1 MRKSFLVLGALLA
14 SVTAGTAQD
23 ATGDWLVKDKIA
35 IIRLDQCDGLMWGVV
50 VWEKEAGGVDRNNPD
65 PAKRKRPTLGMP
77 VLLGLKPAL
86 KNQWAGEIYNAQ
98 DGKTYTA
105 KITLANSNLLRV
117 EGCLLGFLCGGE
129 DWTRVP
135 GSARAGDAS
144 SAGKRTAPP
153 GSAGQSRG
161 VEVCSSISGLS
172 GGAHQRRLK

>member
-1 MRKSFLVLGALLA
+1 MRKSLLVLGVLLA
-14 SVTAGTAQD
+14 SVTAGTTQE

-50 VWEKEAGGVDRNNPD
+50 VWEKEAGGLDRNNPD

-77 VLLGLKPAL
+77 VLLGMKPAL
-86 KNQWAGEIYNAQ
+86 RNQWAGEIYNAQ

-105 KITLANSNLLRV
+105 KITLASSNLLRV

-135 GSARAGDAS
+135 ANARPDNAS
-144 SAGKRTAPP
+144 GAGKRTAPP
-153 GSAGQSRG
+153 GTTGQPRG
-161 VEVCSSISGLS
+161 IEVCSRISELS
-172 GGAHQRRLK
+172 GSPHQRRLK